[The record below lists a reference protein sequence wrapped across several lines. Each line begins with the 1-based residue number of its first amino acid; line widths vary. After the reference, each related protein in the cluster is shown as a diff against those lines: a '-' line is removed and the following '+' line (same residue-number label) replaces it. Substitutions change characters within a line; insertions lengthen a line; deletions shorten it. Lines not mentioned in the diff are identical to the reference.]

1 MTKNSRKAIDRVL
14 AAFDAGA
21 CDVGLVARALT
32 AEYRVARNVADQREI
47 ENLLKDCGAWS
58 LVTRLANGSL
68 IATNS

>member
-1 MTKNSRKAIDRVL
+1 MTKASRKAIDRVL

-32 AEYRVARNVADQREI
+32 AEHRCARTEFDQREI
-47 ENLLKDCGAWS
+47 ENLLRDCGAWS

-68 IATNS
+68 IATNA